1 MQRLPIIL
9 LVTALKYEQTAKD
22 YRRLRKAFNMK
33 DWDLKKKKDKKPIG
47 GRLVGRS
54 TFPKIT
60 NIFREIKDIE
70 LNQQEQDALKMFTE
84 QEQ

>member
-9 LVTALKYEQTAKD
+9 LVTALKYEKTAKD
-22 YRRLRKAFNMK
+22 YRHLKKAFNMK
-33 DWDLKKKKDKKPIG
+33 DWDLKKKDKKPIG

-70 LNQQEQDALKMFTE
+70 LNQQEQDALKKFTE